1 MLIRLLFAAFFV
13 IMPFLFHH
21 AFHGFFGHCLSQ
33 IHQPQRL
40 RSLVPHVLK
49 DPVHPHIVLSA
60 DIDEKITVLYL
71 LDIQRRRFVGV
82 HLLSGGKEHPDIY
95 GPCAARDRSDKI
107 VLREDRR
114 NDLQFPV
121 IRLLLLHPAACNR
134 GRRNACC
141 QDHRHQPGTE
151 QPRPGFIFARR
162 FRKTECAYSPAQSR
176 RLRRPKSPA
185 SRSPPL
191 SFQCGP
197 PSRTSRIF
205 RARKRIFLH
214 GRP

>member
-151 QPRPGFIFARR
+151 QPRPGFIFDP
-162 FRKTECAYSPAQSR
+162 FLSHFFLLQSPQI
-176 RLRRPKSPA
+176 P
-185 SRSPPL
+185 
-191 SFQCGP
+191 
-197 PSRTSRIF
+197 
-205 RARKRIFLH
+205 
-214 GRP
+214 